1 MKKVSVSSD
10 DDLGSFEGKYPKDL
24 FNKTIVVD
32 GQAIGH
38 IVRETDDQIVVFGD
52 SDNSRFDIPKSSI
65 ALSGGSVILNEG
77 ESIAKF
83 TKDRDAPLPAG
94 KSLRPSA
101 EEIRTASNRQLED
114 ERKMKTTPDRIMNEA
129 SSLAMAPRPET
140 VGVSTPE
147 GYVDTESELSKKMKR
162 AARELKEIIVAGTK
176 VAKKGAK
183 KAKEKAEAKQAAMDR
198 QAIGRMGTLAGT
210 FAESFED
217 ILTEIR
223 TRKYSDQVDIY
234 TGFVK
239 LLDQQRQLVLARR
252 DLAIRLR
259 DSVPVPVVK
268 PGDMGERR
276 LDSPPEL
283 PSPDDLEPPTSTSR
297 NTKTSSS
304 RVVKR
309 GRAEPA

>member
-1 MKKVSVSSD
+1 MKKDTISSD

-24 FNKTIVVD
+24 FNKTFIMD
-32 GQAIGH
+32 GQAVGH

-52 SDNSRFDIPKSSI
+52 SDNSRFDIPKSLI

-77 ESIAKF
+77 ESISDF
-83 TKDRDAPLPAG
+83 VKDRDAPLPAG

-101 EEIRTASNRQLED
+101 EEIRTASSRQLED
-114 ERKMKTTPDRIMNEA
+114 EQKIKTTPDRIMSEA
-129 SSLAMAPRPET
+129 SSLAAAPRPET

-147 GYVDTESELSKKMKR
+147 GYVDTESDLSKKMKR

-183 KAKEKAEAKQAAMDR
+183 RAKEKAEAKQASMDR
-198 QAIGRMGTLAGT
+198 QAISRMGTLAGT
-210 FAESFED
+210 FAGSFED

-223 TRKYSDQVDIY
+223 TRKYSEQVDIY

-259 DSVPVPVVK
+259 DSVSVPVVE

-283 PSPDDLEPPTSTSR
+283 PSPDLEPRTSTTR
-297 NTKTSSS
+297 TTKSGTS

-309 GRAEPA
+309 SRAESA